1 MSERGESGMADDK
14 TPWRRWQMGELQ
26 RPRRAAPSESQ
37 VGTQTTPDDERRQ
50 AFKRQAELQALREKV
65 RQEAYEEGLKTGREQ
80 GHAEGLAKG
89 LEEGRQQAKDELE
102 TRLAEALEPLAPLA
116 TAFSTALEQLDET
129 IAEDL
134 VDLALATGH
143 QLAGEALKARPRQ
156 VLELV
161 RTLLHT
167 EPPLIGQQRLW
178 LHPLDHKLVQKHLGE
193 ELSAAGW
200 TLQPDDQLS
209 RGGCRVTSA
218 NGELDATWESRWQ
231 AVKAQVRHRSP
242 TTQPSQGD
250 KH

>member
-1 MSERGESGMADDK
+1 MSERGEAGMADSQ

-26 RPRRAAPSESQ
+26 SPRQASRPESPG
-37 VGTQTTPDDERRQ
+37 GTQAKEDADGREARQ
-50 AFKRQAELQALREKV
+50 RQAELQALRERV
-65 RQEAYEEGLKTGREQ
+65 RREAHQEGLLAGREQ
-80 GHAEGLAKG
+80 GHAEGLARG
-89 LEEGRQQAKDELE
+89 LEEGRQQAQDDMEA
-102 TRLAEALEPLAPLA
+102 RLAEALQPLVSLA
-116 TAFSTALEQLDET
+116 SAFTAALEELDET
-129 IAEDL
+129 IAQDL

-209 RGGCRVTSA
+209 RGGCRVTNA
-218 NGELDATWESRWQ
+218 NGELDATWETRWQ

-242 TTQPSQGD
+242 GHDEQQGEAP
-250 KH
+250 

>member
-1 MSERGESGMADDK
+1 MSERGQSCMANRQA
-14 TPWRRWQMGELQ
+14 PWRRWQMGELESPGRGTHAESQ
-26 RPRRAAPSESQ
+26 GRAASQ
-37 VGTQTTPDDERRQ
+37 QDDERRDALQ
-50 AFKRQAELQALREKV
+50 RQAELQALREQV
-65 RQEAYEEGLKTGREQ
+65 RREAHAEGLQAGHEQ
-80 GHAEGLAKG
+80 GHAEGLARG
-89 LEEGRQQAKDELE
+89 LEEGRQQARDEME
-102 TRLAEALEPLAPLA
+102 ARLAEELAPLA
-116 TAFSTALEQLDET
+116 SLATTFGAALEELDET
-129 IAEDL
+129 VAQDL

-156 VLELV
+156 VLDLV

-193 ELSAAGW
+193 ELAAAGW

-218 NGELDATWESRWQ
+218 NGELDATWESRWK

-242 TTQPSQGD
+242 TPDAPPGETP
-250 KH
+250 